1 MYTANSAVSTI
12 LPDLYGARNIAAA
25 KVVGTALV
33 ASLAD
38 LLKDFEVAL
47 VTVVGE
53 GRVRVVVQAQ
63 GDRALCPVC
72 DQPSQRRHSH
82 YWRTIADVTALGMHL
97 DLRVQARRFRC
108 VNPQCP
114 RKIFAERL
122 PDIPVWA
129 RRSDR
134 VTTLLAYIA
143 LLDGGLPGK
152 RIASLFGLGYSRY
165 TLLRA
170 ARQLPFGEVQPVRVL
185 GVDDFSYRRG
195 VRFGTLLYDFDR
207 QQVIDL
213 LPERSAAFLAAWL
226 KAHPGVKV
234 ISRDRGGEYAVG
246 SRQGAP
252 EAIQVADRFHLMQNL
267 GDCLEKIAQRVGIR
281 LPVESTP
288 LPDQTQA
295 PADCP
300 KARLSAREIAKAA
313 TRQRRQE
320 RQNAIRGLQRQGAS
334 ISTIAATLKLSPTT
348 VYRYLQ
354 RLPDNA
360 RPPQRKGLDK
370 YADYLKHRWDEGIRN
385 ASTLF
390 TELRS
395 QGYTGSAMSVRR
407 YVSSWRTADP
417 PRRPLQ
423 GPTNETVSPRAFRRL
438 VLKKAPSPEEA
449 QLLAR
454 ITQSNPQFETA
465 VRFAN
470 DFAQAI
476 RQHQLPLLTAA
487 LENATYAGI
496 PECKSF
502 ADSIRKDL
510 DAVTNGVTLPWSQG
524 RVEGSINRLKAIK
537 RAMYGRGK
545 HDLLRRR
552 VLFHFKP

>member
-1 MYTANSAVSTI
+1 M
-12 LPDLYGARNIAAA
+12 LPDLYAARNVAAA

-33 ASLAD
+33 SSLAD
-38 LLKDFEVAL
+38 ALKDFEVAL

-53 GRVRVVVQAQ
+53 GRIRIVVQAQ
-63 GDRALCPVC
+63 GDRAVCPVC
-72 DQPSQRRHSH
+72 GQPSQREHSR
-82 YWRTIADVTALGMHL
+82 YWRTVADVTALGMHL
-97 DLRVQARRFRC
+97 QLRVQARRFRC
-108 VNPQCP
+108 VNAQCP

-122 PDIPVWA
+122 PDVPAWA

-152 RIASLFGLGYSRY
+152 RVASLFGLDYSRH

-170 ARQLPFGEVQPVRVL
+170 ARQLPFGEVQPVSVL

-207 QQVIDL
+207 KQVIDL
-213 LPERSAAFLAAWL
+213 LPERSAEFLAAWL

-267 GDCLEKIAQRVGIR
+267 GDCLERLVQRVGVH
-281 LPVESTP
+281 LPVPAEPAPSPDRAPPVAAAPTP
-288 LPDQTQA
+288 HPPTKGEL
-295 PADCP
+295 
-300 KARLSAREIAKAA
+300 AKAA

-320 RQNAIRGLQRQGAS
+320 RQNAILDLQQQGAS
-334 ISTIAATLKLSPTT
+334 LRTIARELHLGRKT
-348 VYRYLQ
+348 VRRYLHE
-354 RLPDNA
+354 LPTNA
-360 RPPQRKGLDK
+360 RAPQGSRLD
-370 YADYLKHRWDEGIRN
+370 AHAEYLKRRWSEGIHT
-385 ASTLF
+385 ASTLL
-390 TELRS
+390 TEIRAR
-395 QGYTGSAMSVRR
+395 GYTGSDSNLRR
-407 YVSSWRTADP
+407 YVRPWRGSDP
-417 PRRPLQ
+417 AAHALRKPAV
-423 GPTNETVSPRAFRRL
+423 ETVSPPAFRRL
-438 VLKKAPSPEEA
+438 ALKKAPSPEEA

-454 ITQSNPQFETA
+454 ITQSNPQLETA
-465 VRFAN
+465 VRLAN
-470 DFAQAI
+470 DFAQSI
-476 RQHQLPLLTAA
+476 RQHQLPLLTAW
-487 LENATYAGI
+487 LDNATNAGV

-524 RVEGSINRLKAIK
+524 RVEGSINRL
-537 RAMYGRGK
+537 
-545 HDLLRRR
+545 LLTGQYA
-552 VLFHFKP
+552 F

>member
-1 MYTANSAVSTI
+1 M
-12 LPDLYGARNIAAA
+12 
-25 KVVGTALV
+25 
-33 ASLAD
+33 
-38 LLKDFEVAL
+38 
-47 VTVVGE
+47 
-53 GRVRVVVQAQ
+53 VQAQ
-63 GDRALCPVC
+63 GDRALCPVF
-72 DQPSQRRHSH
+72 DQPSQRQHSR
-82 YWRTIADVTALGMHL
+82 YWRTVADVTALGMHL
-97 DLRVQARRFRC
+97 QFRVQARRFRC
-108 VNPQCP
+108 VNAQCP

-122 PDIPVWA
+122 PDIPAWA

-143 LLDGGLPGK
+143 LLDGGLPG
-152 RIASLFGLGYSRY
+152 RRVASLFGLDYSRH

-170 ARQLPFGEVQPVRVL
+170 ARQLPFGEVQPVSVL

-207 QQVIDL
+207 KQVIDL
-213 LPERSAAFLAAWL
+213 LPERSAEFLATWL

-246 SRQGAP
+246 SRLGAP

-267 GDCLEKIAQRVGIR
+267 GDCLERIAQRVGIR
-281 LPVESTP
+281 LPVEHAP
-288 LPDQTQA
+288 APDQTQP
-295 PADCP
+295 PADSP
-300 KARLSAREIAKAA
+300 KARLTAPGAAKAA

-320 RQNAIRGLQRQGAS
+320 RLDAILDLQRQGAS
-334 ISTIAATLKLSPTT
+334 IDKIAATLKIGRMT
-348 VYRYLQ
+348 VYRYL
-354 RLPDNA
+354 RRIPDNA
-360 RPPQRKGLDK
+360 RPPQRKALDK
-370 YADYLKHRWDEGIRN
+370 YADYLKRRWDEGIRTS
-385 ASTLF
+385 STLL

-395 QGYTGSAMSVRR
+395 QGYTGSLTSVRR
-407 YVSSWRTADP
+407 YVSTWRTADP

-423 GPTNETVSPRAFRRL
+423 GPANETVSPRAFRRL
-438 VLKKAPSPEEA
+438 VLKKVPSPEEA

-454 ITQSNPQFETA
+454 ITQSNPQLETA
-465 VRFAN
+465 VRLAN

-476 RQHQLPLLTAA
+476 RQHQLPLLTAW
-487 LENATYAGI
+487 LQNATNAGI

-502 ADSIRKDL
+502 ADSIRKDV
-510 DAVTNGVTLPWSQG
+510 DAVTNGVILPWSQG

-552 VLFHFKP
+552 VLFHLKA

>member
-1 MYTANSAVSTI
+1 M
-12 LPDLYGARNIAAA
+12 LPDLYAARNVAAA

-33 ASLAD
+33 SSLAD
-38 LLKDFEVAL
+38 ALKDFEVAL

-53 GRVRVVVQAQ
+53 GRIRIVVQAQ
-63 GDRALCPVC
+63 GDRAVCPVC
-72 DQPSQRRHSH
+72 GQPSQREHSR
-82 YWRTIADVTALGMHL
+82 YWRTVADVTALGMHL
-97 DLRVQARRFRC
+97 QLRVQARRFRC
-108 VNPQCP
+108 VNAQCP

-122 PDIPVWA
+122 PDVPAWA

-152 RIASLFGLGYSRY
+152 RVASLFGLDYSRH

-170 ARQLPFGEVQPVRVL
+170 ARQLPFGEVQPVSVL

-207 QQVIDL
+207 KQVIDL
-213 LPERSAAFLAAWL
+213 LPERSAEFLAAWL

-267 GDCLEKIAQRVGIR
+267 GDCLERLVQRVGVH
-281 LPVESTP
+281 LPVPAEPAPS
-288 LPDQTQA
+288 PDQA
-295 PADCP
+295 PPVAAAP
-300 KARLSAREIAKAA
+300 TPHPSTKGELAKAA

-320 RQNAIRGLQRQGAS
+320 RQNAILDLQQQGAS
-334 ISTIAATLKLSPTT
+334 LRTIARELHLGRKT
-348 VYRYLQ
+348 VRRYLHE
-354 RLPDNA
+354 LPTNA
-360 RPPQRKGLDK
+360 RAPQGSRLD
-370 YADYLKHRWDEGIRN
+370 AHAEYLKRRWSEGIHT
-385 ASTLF
+385 ASTLL
-390 TELRS
+390 TEIRAR
-395 QGYTGSAMSVRR
+395 GYTGSDSNLRR
-407 YVSSWRTADP
+407 YVRPWRGSDP
-417 PRRPLQ
+417 AAHALRKPAV
-423 GPTNETVSPRAFRRL
+423 ETVSPPAFRRL
-438 VLKKAPSPEEA
+438 ALKKAPSPEEA

-454 ITQSNPQFETA
+454 ITRSNPQLETA
-465 VRFAN
+465 VRLAN
-470 DFAQAI
+470 DFAQSI
-476 RQHQLPLLTAA
+476 RQHQLPLLTAW
-487 LENATYAGI
+487 LDNATNAGI

-552 VLFHFKP
+552 VLFHLKT

>member
-1 MYTANSAVSTI
+1 M
-12 LPDLYGARNIAAA
+12 LPDPYAARNVAAA
-25 KVVGTALV
+25 RVVGTALV
-33 ASLAD
+33 SSLAD
-38 LLKDFEVAL
+38 ALKDFEVAL

-53 GRVRVVVQAQ
+53 GRIRVVVQAQ

-72 DQPSQRRHSH
+72 DQPSQRQHSH

-97 DLRVQARRFRC
+97 QLRVQARRFRC
-108 VNPQCP
+108 VNAQCP

-122 PDIPVWA
+122 PDVPAWA
-129 RRSDR
+129 RRSNR

-152 RIASLFGLGYSRY
+152 RVASLFGLGYSRH

-170 ARQLPFGEVQPVRVL
+170 ARQLPFGEVQPVSVL

-207 QQVIDL
+207 KQVIDL
-213 LPERSAAFLAAWL
+213 LPERSAEFLAAWL

-234 ISRDRGGEYAVG
+234 ISRDRGGEYAAG

-267 GDCLEKIAQRVGIR
+267 GDCLERIAQRVGIH
-281 LPVESTP
+281 LPVEP
-288 LPDQTQA
+288 APAPDQAQP
-295 PADCP
+295 PADSP
-300 KARLSAREIAKAA
+300 KARLTAPEAAKAA

-320 RQNAIRGLQRQGAS
+320 RLDAILDLQRQGAS
-334 ISTIAATLKLSPTT
+334 IDKIAATLKIGRMT
-348 VYRYLQ
+348 VYRYL
-354 RLPDNA
+354 RRIPDNA
-360 RPPQRKGLDK
+360 RPPQRKALDK
-370 YADYLKHRWDEGIRN
+370 YADYLKRRWDEGIRTS
-385 ASTLF
+385 STLL

-395 QGYTGSAMSVRR
+395 QGYTGSLTSVRR
-407 YVSSWRTADP
+407 YVSTWRTADP

-423 GPTNETVSPRAFRRL
+423 GPANETVSPRACRRL
-438 VLKKAPSPEEA
+438 VLKKVPSPEEA

-454 ITQSNPQFETA
+454 ITQSNPQLETA
-465 VRFAN
+465 VRLAN

-476 RQHQLPLLTAA
+476 RQHQLPLLTAW
-487 LENATYAGI
+487 LENATNAGI

-510 DAVTNGVTLPWSQG
+510 DAVTNGVILPWSQG

-552 VLFHFKP
+552 VLFHLKA